1 MEDTSFGINFDYLNY
16 SPNLFGFD
24 NNSFSDIEEVGNE
37 SNSFD
42 INKEDKIVRLNNIPW
57 QEQST
62 GATSRNQNLIGK
74 KTVREDIKEKNRG
87 RKKKSSNEVGTH
99 TKYSADNIIIKI
111 KITILNSIKDLL
123 NSSFIYLNS
132 NQKQFLKLVKGKNKS
147 IKREDNLELISSKI
161 KDIFSEDISSKY
173 SANDKNHNLVLI
185 QKIYEERKETDIIQ
199 ILELTF
205 GDLLNIFR
213 GTISPELENKISH
226 INYIKEKFRC
236 LPDYLEKIISEEK
249 KNGETE
255 DNIKA
260 YVDKIKDLCMNFE
273 DWFNRKR
280 IRKSKKEDE
289 VIIAI

>member
-1 MEDTSFGINFDYLNY
+1 MDTSFERYPYFDCQNY
-16 SPNLFGFD
+16 SPIIFGFED
-24 NNSFSDIEEVGNE
+24 NSFLGNDEPGNE
-37 SNSFD
+37 PYFFD
-42 INKEDKIVRLNNIPW
+42 INKEDKIARLNNIPW

-74 KTVREDIKEKNRG
+74 KTAREDIKEKNRG

-147 IKREDNLELISSKI
+147 IKREDNLELLSSKI

-205 GDLLNIFR
+205 GELLNIFR
-213 GTISPELENKISH
+213 GTISNELQKKISS
-226 INYIKEKFRC
+226 IKYFKEKFRC
-236 LPDYLEKIISEEK
+236 LTDFIEKVKYEESK
-249 KNGETE
+249 KGETE
-255 DNIKA
+255 ENIKE
-260 YVDKIKDLCMNFE
+260 YINKIKDLSMNYE
-273 DWFNRKR
+273 EWFN
-280 IRKSKKEDE
+280 
-289 VIIAI
+289 